1 MVSKFSAKNQKV
13 WLMVT
18 GISLHVWEEKNF
30 QQIGSLFGEF
40 LDFYEETIGFRR
52 LDFARILVCTSRM
65 GFISEQLRLEV
76 MGTVFDVWVVVRK
89 VKSHDWEVASSA
101 SSHGGGDGGV
111 FADQLEVGSD
121 ASSREFTDV
130 HLGVYGGVDKASQHL
145 LLKEQKGYDEKTFL
159 ESQDFAPSLN
169 QPREEIG
176 G

>member
-1 MVSKFSAKNQKV
+1 MPKNQKV

-40 LDFYEETIGFRR
+40 LDFDEETIGFRR
-52 LDFARILVCTSRM
+52 FDFARILVCTSRM
-65 GFISEQLRLEV
+65 DFISKQLRLEV
-76 MGTVFDVWVVVRK
+76 MRTVFDVWVVEDVVVRK
-89 VKSHDWEVASSA
+89 VESHDWEVASSA
-101 SSHGGGDGGV
+101 SSHVGEDGGV
-111 FADQLEVGSD
+111 FADQLEVGND
-121 ASSREFTDV
+121 ASPRGFTDV

-145 LLKEQKGYDEKTFL
+145 LLKEQKGSDEKTFL
-159 ESQDFAPSLN
+159 ESQNFAPSLN